1 MNHFV
6 NDIGPRPFG
15 SWANANRSVSY
26 LVQEVE
32 RIRASTGAEI
42 SYYVDERP
50 GYWLDDNY
58 LRLWDRMPN
67 VVVTLKGTGPADAKN
82 ALLMSAHYD
91 TVTLSPGATDNTL
104 AVSCLI
110 EALEVLSHS
119 AKGQRDLII
128 AFVNGEE
135 SGLLGAHHML
145 SDPTSFPNVGT
156 FINID
161 GTPGD
166 KSILFR
172 STGGWM
178 DFVYGAVPRPLGFVI
193 GQDIFN
199 LGVIHSDTD
208 WSVYKTVRA
217 GLDWATFSHRQSYH
231 TQNDDHII
239 AGVPQYLGDNIV
251 AIALR
256 VIGLEQNSELE
267 RKSKTEEPHVYFS
280 FLNAGF
286 AVYSM
291 GASLAI
297 HITITAV
304 LFVTLFAVIVHRVI
318 RWKDAFQFAAA
329 PPLRILG
336 LGVLFN
342 FATLVFVFLVA
353 FGCMAFSWFIA
364 RFFAWGNT
372 EFGVWAFALPAMT
385 AFIFAQ
391 WVIMRIEQSF
401 KVVVEVSRLHL
412 LWGHAVIVLVIL
424 IASVVLSVKKVGSTY
439 LIYLSFATIFAQL
452 IIHHIFYLWG
462 YMSDDKSD
470 YIPLASEEHMAL
482 LSRNALGYGVTNS
495 TIEEEDHVKSHRP
508 KVDSKTTHFMWF
520 IIFLV
525 GIVPLLFL
533 ADILPLLFALVS
545 GSAPSAAYAVLVS
558 IVVYFIG
565 IPFMMTTRRAGHLGV
580 VAVVLTVI
588 SLAIFFSFTMVGRN
602 DFRKQSPFSVN
613 GNSYD
618 GTLNINAILDFQPS
632 THAMLQKLKASFNI
646 GGFEFTS
653 KSHRTVSAGVHAVNI
668 SSTISTAV
676 MPNVTNGYTI
686 SNVAPNSQ
694 YHIFTSPDVCSQ
706 FTLQIGGKTITWS
719 PTLASQ
725 PDPGFTSTVF
735 EIMLHN
741 PTLIGDEGWTLGFK
755 GTSGLY
761 HSRSGWTNA
770 DALVGFPAL
779 VKAFKDAGYI
789 SFMGQGT
796 GFHWLQKSFT
806 V

>member
-1 MNHFV
+1 MDHFI

-50 GYWLDDNY
+50 GHWLDGSY

-67 VVVTLKGTGPADAKN
+67 VVVTLKGTGPANAKN
-82 ALLMSAHYD
+82 ALLISAHYD

-119 AKGQRDLII
+119 AKGRRDLII

-135 SGLLGAHHML
+135 SGLLGARHMTT
-145 SDPTSFPNVGT
+145 DPTSFPNVGT

-178 DFVYGAVPRPLGFVI
+178 DYVYGAVPRPLGFVI

-199 LGVIHSDTD
+199 LGLIHSDTD
-208 WSVYKTVRA
+208 WSVYKTERA

-231 TQNDDHII
+231 TQEDDHII
-239 AGVPQYLGDNIV
+239 SGVPQYLGDNIV

-256 VIGLEQNSELE
+256 IIGLEQNSELE
-267 RKSKTEEPHVYFS
+267 RKSKIEEPHVYFS

-291 GASLAI
+291 TASLAI
-297 HITITAV
+297 HITITVV
-304 LFVTLFAVIVHRVI
+304 LFITLVVVIAHRLI

-336 LGVLFN
+336 IGFLFN
-342 FATLVFVFLVA
+342 FGTLVFMIIIA
-353 FGCMAFSWFIA
+353 IGGGMFSFFIA
-364 RFFAWGNT
+364 RYFAWGST
-372 EFGVWAFALPAMT
+372 EFGVWAFAFPAMA

-391 WVIMRIEQSF
+391 WVIMRIEQRF
-401 KVVVEVSRLHL
+401 KIVVEISRLHL
-412 LWGHAVIVLVIL
+412 LWGHAVIILIIL
-424 IASVVLSVKKVGSTY
+424 IASIFLSVRNVGSTY
-439 LIYLSFATIFAQL
+439 LIYLSFSTVFAQL
-452 IIHHIFYLWG
+452 IIHHLFYLWG
-462 YMSDDKSD
+462 YMSDDKSE
-470 YIPLASEEHMAL
+470 YIPLASEEHMSL

-495 TIEEEDHVKSHRP
+495 TIEEEEHIKTHRP

-525 GIVPLLFL
+525 GVAPLLFL

-545 GSAPSAAYAVLVS
+545 GSVPSSAYAILVT
-558 IVVYFIG
+558 IVVYFVG
-565 IPFMMTTRRAGHLGV
+565 IPFMLTTRRAGHLGV
-580 VAVVLTVI
+580 VAIILTI
-588 SLAIFFSFTMVGRN
+588 AALAIFFSFTMVGRN
-602 DFRKQSPFSVN
+602 DFHRRSPFSVN

-618 GTLNINAILDFQPS
+618 GTLNIYAIQDFQPS
-632 THAMLQKLKASFNI
+632 TYDMLMKLTKANFDWI
-646 GGFEFTS
+646 I
-653 KSHRTVSAGVHAVNI
+653 KSHRTVSAAPVPLTV
-668 SSTISTAV
+668 SSSIVGALQTNSTGYSAT
-676 MPNVTNGYTI
+676 VT
-686 SNVAPNSQ
+686 AAKSQ
-694 YHIFTSPDVCSQ
+694 YHIFSSPAPCAAFSLDINGQKVA
-706 FTLQIGGKTITWS
+706 WD
-719 PTLASQ
+719 PTLSSQ
-725 PDPGFTSTVF
+725 PESTTATVF
-735 EIMLHN
+735 QLMLHN
-741 PTLIGDEGWTLGFK
+741 PTAIGNNSWTLNFAGQS
-755 GTSGLY
+755 GTYSVQ
-761 HSRSGWTNA
+761 SGWTEP
-770 DALVGFPAL
+770 DALTGFPAL

-796 GFHWLQKSFT
+796 GFHWIQKFFT
-806 V
+806 VPSV